1 LGVESRG
8 AGAAEDGRW
17 TMRREDG
24 KGGGG
29 TAECDLLVAG
39 GTVVPMVPGS
49 EPLADG
55 ALAVRA
61 GAIVEVGEAADLRAR
76 YRAASVL
83 EADGGLILP
92 GFVNTHTHLAM
103 TLLRGLADDLPLR
116 DWLEKHIWPT
126 ERALMTA
133 ETVVLG
139 TRLAIAES
147 IQAGVTCV
155 CDMYFHAEH
164 VAEAVAA
171 AGLRAV
177 VPEAMIDFPTPSCP
191 TPEHALVKQRELWER
206 YRTHPLIVPAVAP
219 HSPYSVSAS
228 NLVKEAEL
236 AEELGVPLVVHV
248 AETRWEA
255 EKIKAEKGV
264 SPVAYL
270 ADLGILS
277 ERTVAAHC
285 VHVSE
290 ADLALLAEFEVG
302 VASNPVSNLK
312 LASGVAPVPQ
322 MLHRGIK
329 VGFGTDGAASNNTLD
344 LLRDAQLACL
354 LYKGISGDPTCMPA
368 RTVAEMLTLG
378 GAKVL
383 GLDDR
388 IGTLEPGKRADVVC
402 LAVDRPHAVP
412 VFDPYSHIAY
422 AARASDVC
430 HVVVEGRTLLRDRT
444 LVDIDVDGLLAEVRS
459 AADRVRRL
467 AT

>member
-1 LGVESRG
+1 MVQDVVKRG
-8 AGAAEDGRW
+8 EE
-17 TMRREDG
+17 TE
-24 KGGGG
+24 
-29 TAECDLLVAG
+29 ECDLLIAG
-39 GTVVPMVPGS
+39 GTVLTMASGS
-49 EPLADG
+49 EPIADG
-55 ALAVRA
+55 AVVVRA
-61 GAIVEVGEAADLRAR
+61 GAIVEVASAPELRAR
-76 YRAASVL
+76 YRPASVL
-83 EADGGLILP
+83 DAGGGLILP

-116 DWLEKHIWPT
+116 EWLENHIWPT

-155 CDMYFHAEH
+155 CDMYFHAER
-164 VAEAVAA
+164 VIEAVVS

-177 VPEAMIDFPTPSCP
+177 IPEALIDFPTPSCP
-191 TPEHALVKQRELWER
+191 TPDHALIKQRELWER
-206 YRTHPLIVPAVAP
+206 YRSHPLVVPAVAP
-219 HSPYSVSAS
+219 HSPYSVAARY
-228 NLVKEAEL
+228 LVKEAEL
-236 AEELGVPLVVHV
+236 AEELGVPLIIHV

-290 ADLALLAEFEVG
+290 DDLTLLAEFDVG

-322 MLHRGIK
+322 MLHHGIK

-368 RTVAEMLTLG
+368 RAVAEMLTLG
-378 GAKVL
+378 GARVL

-388 IGTLEPGKRADVVC
+388 IGTLQPGKRADVVC

-412 VFDPYSHIAY
+412 VFDPHSHIAY
-422 AARASDVC
+422 AARSSDVR
-430 HVVVEGRTLLRDRT
+430 HVVVEGRTVLRDRT
-444 LVDIDVDGLLAEVRS
+444 LIGMDTEALLAEVRE
-459 AADRVRRL
+459 ATDRVRRL
-467 AT
+467 AR